1 VICATCGAEARP
13 GQRFCGSCGS
23 RLDRACSNCGAVLE
37 PGLKF
42 CVECGTAVAAT
53 SDAVPG
59 TATAAGPAATTG
71 ADHPSAT
78 RSPLAEHIA
87 EPVAERRLVSIL
99 FCDLVGFTEASEQ
112 RDPEETRDL
121 LSRYYELARERVA
134 RYGGTIEKFVGDAVM
149 AVWGVPTGHEDD
161 AERAVRA
168 GLELVKAVPALA
180 GGGPDLGARAAI
192 LTGETAVTIGAEG
205 QGMVAGD
212 LVNTAARLQAAAD
225 PGTVLCGE
233 TTVHAARRAVAFE
246 PVGVKTLKGK
256 SLPVPAWRAVRVVAM
271 LGGRFAQDELEPP
284 FVGRDPEL
292 RLMDELF
299 RASARER
306 RLRLVSVTGQAGI
319 GKSRLAHEF
328 EKLIDG
334 LVETVY
340 WHQGRCPA
348 YGEGVTFWALAE
360 MVRRRCQIVEGDD
373 EATSGARI
381 RATLAEHVSD
391 PDERM
396 RIEPALRML
405 LGLETMER
413 GAGEL
418 GELFVLW
425 RTFFERIAEP
435 ASAVMVFE
443 DLQWADDGLIEF
455 IQHLLDWSRSSPI
468 LVVTLARPEF
478 LDRRPT
484 WGAGLRNFTSLHL
497 EPLPETEMRRMLDGL
512 VPGLPPAAR
521 ATIVERAEG
530 VPLYAVETVRMLL
543 AQGVLERSDTGF
555 RLTKPIDRLTVPD
568 TLRGLVAARLDG
580 LDPATRVLL
589 QQASVLGNSLT
600 LEALGAVV
608 AQPIDALRSPL
619 AELAGRE
626 LLRLE
631 SDPRSP
637 ERGQYRFVQSVIR
650 EVAYATLARRDR
662 VGRHVAAARYFET
675 LGDESL
681 AGVLAEHYTEAWR
694 SATDGAERAALA
706 AQARVALRAAADR
719 AARLLAF
726 AQSAAYLE
734 RALEVTPDD
743 AERAQLHERIGD
755 SNHAMLLH
763 EDEARSHFEAARGWA
778 AARGDRATLSR
789 LAAKI
794 GGSFLNELRTGEARA
809 VLEPAWREAGEH
821 LADDP
826 AIIALASALARALSI
841 DGELE
846 RALAIVDPVIEAAD
860 RLELDELFVQGL
872 VTRGTALSQSG
883 RGEGEAVLRGAIT
896 IAHRYGIS
904 QAELRAM
911 NNLGAWLEQ
920 TDPSA
925 VLELALDLIE
935 LCERTG
941 RDPRQARAGLVR
953 EWTERGRLADASALA
968 EELAVD
974 NVDVS
979 GSTLQLDIRVLAAL
993 RGDTEKHDA
1002 MAAAN
1007 LVAGMSGDFRTSHF
1021 GELARCETI
1030 LGRLERARASRLQIL
1045 GEESVSSLRVH
1056 ASAGVASL
1064 LLRDA
1069 GTATAARSS
1078 IAENPMRHSLPR
1090 RAYLETLDA
1099 GLAALAGRRREATT
1113 LFRDA
1118 LATWRLTGLLV
1129 EPSIAAVT
1137 FRSLV
1142 GPDEPEAAEAESEL
1156 RARWEPLGAPGF
1168 MAFIDRETAK
1178 PPAPAHEAG
1187 NVSGAPK
1194 TEGRAAVGA
1203 PPTRQT

>member
-1 VICATCGAEARP
+1 VNA
-13 GQRFCGSCGS
+13 S
-23 RLDRACSNCGAVLE
+23 
-37 PGLKF
+37 
-42 CVECGTAVAAT
+42 
-53 SDAVPG
+53 SDAVPA
-59 TATAAGPAATTG
+59 TATAAEPDATPG
-71 ADHPSAT
+71 ADHNRAT
-78 RSPLAEHIA
+78 RPPTA
-87 EPVAERRLVSIL
+87 EPIAERRLVSIL

-112 RDPEETRDL
+112 RDSEETRDL

-168 GLELVKAVPALA
+168 GLELVKAVPTLVS
-180 GGGPDLGARAAI
+180 GGPDLGARAAI

-233 TTVHAARRAVAFE
+233 ATVHASRRAVAFE
-246 PVGVKTLKGK
+246 PVGEKTLKGK

-319 GKSRLAHEF
+319 GKSRLSHEF
-328 EKLIDG
+328 EKQIDG

-360 MVRRRCQIVEGDD
+360 MVRRRCQIAEGDD
-373 EATSGARI
+373 ETTSGARI
-381 RATLAEHVSD
+381 RATLAEHVAD
-391 PDERM
+391 PDERA
-396 RIEPALRML
+396 RIEPALRTL

-497 EPLPETEMRRMLDGL
+497 EPLPETEMRKMLDGL

-580 LDPATRVLL
+580 LDPAARVLL
-589 QQASVLGNSLT
+589 QQASVLGSSFT
-600 LEALGAVV
+600 LEALSAVV
-608 AQPIDALRSPL
+608 GQPIDALRPAL
-619 AELAGRE
+619 AELVGRE
-626 LLRLE
+626 LLRLD

-662 VGRHVAAARYFET
+662 VGRHVSAARYFET

-681 AGVLAEHYTEAWR
+681 AGVLAEHYTEGWR
-694 SATDGAERAALA
+694 SATDAAEQVALA

-719 AARLLAF
+719 AGRLLAF
-726 AQSAAYLE
+726 RQSATYLE

-743 AERAQLHERIGD
+743 TERAQLHERIGD
-755 SNHAMLLH
+755 AYHAVFLADDRAREHFEEARRWATAHADRSAML
-763 EDEARSHFEAARGWA
+763 RI
-778 AARGDRATLSR
+778 
-789 LAAKI
+789 AAKI
-794 GGSFLNELRTGEARA
+794 AGTYLNALRVAEARA
-809 VLEPAWREAGEH
+809 VLEPAWREAGER
-821 LADDP
+821 LDDDP
-826 AIIALASALARALSI
+826 ATIAVAAALARALSI

-846 RALAIVDPVIEAAD
+846 RSLAIVDAVIEAAD
-860 RLELDELFVQGL
+860 RLELDELFVQAL
-872 VTRGTALSQSG
+872 VTRGTALSQAG
-883 RGEGEAVLRGAIT
+883 RAEGEAVLRGAIA
-896 IAHRYGIS
+896 IAHRYGIAA
-904 QAELRAM
+904 AELRAI
-911 NNLGAWLEQ
+911 NNLAVWIEQ
-920 TDPSA
+920 TDPSG
-925 VLELALDLIE
+925 VLALALEAIE
-935 LCERTG
+935 LSERTG
-941 RDPRQARAGLVR
+941 RDSLPWRAGIAR
-953 EWTERGRLADASALA
+953 EWTERGRLDDAASML
-968 EELAVD
+968 EEIQTGGVD
-974 NVDVS
+974 LT
-979 GSTLQLDIRVLAAL
+979 GLTIQLDLRQLAAL
-993 RGDTEKHDA
+993 RGDIAGHDE
-1002 MAAAN
+1002 
-1007 LVAGMSGDFRTSHF
+1007 LVRPGIPDGMSEDFRSSHF
-1021 GELARCETI
+1021 GELARTQTI
-1030 LGRLERARASRLQIL
+1030 LGRLEEARECGRHVTS
-1045 GEESVSSLRVH
+1045 GESVSAMRVFGAVGMACLLLH
-1056 ASAGVASL
+1056 DAAGASAQ
-1064 LLRDA
+1064 R
-1069 GTATAARSS
+1069 RS
-1078 IAENPMRHSLPR
+1078 IAGSPMRHSLPR

-1113 LFRDA
+1113 RFRDA

-1187 NVSGAPK
+1187 NVSSAPK
-1194 TEGRAAVGA
+1194 AEGRAGVGA
-1203 PPTRQT
+1203 PPTRQA